1 MVVLGI
7 DIGGTGIKGAPV
19 DVDRGVLV
27 EERFRLRTPS
37 PATPHA
43 VAETVAEVV
52 AHFGWR
58 GQVGCGFPAVVR
70 HGRVDTAANISDKW
84 IGVDAR
90 SMFEATT
97 GCTFT
102 VLNDADVAG
111 MAEMR
116 LGAGRG
122 RPGVVLVLTLGTG
135 IGSALFVDGKLVPNT
150 EFGHLEIHGRKAE
163 SWASDRVRE
172 SKGLSWKQWARR
184 LDIYLKA
191 LQFYTWSELIILGG
205 GVSKRHDKYIHRLT
219 VDVEVLPAQLRN
231 EAGIVGAAAAAA
243 GQIGDAP
250 AGHGHS

>member
-1 MVVLGI
+1 MVILGI

-19 DVDRGVLV
+19 DVVRGELV
-27 EERFRLRTPS
+27 EERFRMRTPT

-52 AHFGWR
+52 SHFGWR

-70 HGRVDTAANISDKW
+70 HGRVDTAANISNKW

-90 SMFEATT
+90 AMFEATT

-122 RPGVVLVLTLGTG
+122 RRGVVVVLTLGTG
-135 IGSALFVDGKLVPNT
+135 IGSALFVDGALVPNT
-150 EFGHLEIHGRKAE
+150 EFGHLEINGRKAE
-163 SWASDRVRE
+163 QWASERVRE
-172 SKGLSWKQWARR
+172 RRNLSWKKWARR
-184 LDIYLKA
+184 LDTYLKA
-191 LQFYTWSELIILGG
+191 VHFYTWPELIILGG
-205 GVSKRHDKYIHRLT
+205 GVSKRADKYVHLLS
-219 VDVEVLPAQLRN
+219 VDVEVVPAQLRN

-243 GQIGDAP
+243 GQAAEEGQ
-250 AGHGHS
+250 G

>member
-19 DVDRGVLV
+19 DVVRGELV
-27 EERFRLRTPS
+27 EERFRLRTPV
-37 PATPHA
+37 PATPNA

-52 AHFGWR
+52 SHFGWR

-70 HGRVDTAANISDKW
+70 HGRVDTAANISNKW

-90 SMFEATT
+90 ALFEGAT

-122 RPGVVLVLTLGTG
+122 RRGVVLVLTLGTG
-135 IGSALFVDGKLVPNT
+135 IGSALFVDGVLVPNT
-150 EFGHLEIHGRKAE
+150 EFGHLEINGLKAE
-163 SWASDRVRE
+163 HWTSDRVRE
-172 SKGLSWKQWARR
+172 RKGLSWKKWARR
-184 LDIYLKA
+184 LDTYLKA
-191 LQFYTWSELIILGG
+191 VHFYTWPELIILGG
-205 GVSKRHDKYIHRLT
+205 GVSKRHEKYIHRLS

-243 GQIGDAP
+243 LLTPDAS
-250 AGHGHS
+250 AK